1 MSFNL
6 KDKKLSSQTISV
18 EIRFSYGRIDQTDL
32 QWLRYILNGNFKDEH
47 YYDNCKKFF
56 YTKMIGV
63 RSLFKI
69 NNWRGGEGAS
79 LDDDITLKVYIL
91 ISLNS

>member
-18 EIRFSYGRIDQTDL
+18 EIRYSYGRIDQTDL

-47 YYDNCKKFF
+47 YYDNCLKFF
-56 YTKMIGV
+56 FTTKWLGLGV
-63 RSLFKI
+63 YLKLI
-69 NNWRGGEGAS
+69 IEGGGEHHWM
-79 LDDDITLKVYIL
+79 TIL
-91 ISLNS
+91 HFNFA